1 MNTCRIR
8 TENQLQFR
16 TGRFIIS
23 SNGSGNIN
31 CTEALSMN
39 GMSKINFGS
48 NGVIGFRTPYRL
60 YDIITE
66 SNYVTEKDL
75 ETLVPSMKS
84 ESGNVDLSKCLTTDS
99 TKFDL
104 TSCTINGKNKLKISG
119 ADLELFGDQSF
130 ILNSANGI
138 IVYGP
143 TLYDENTGTY
153 YATMKDVY
161 DAIQNVS
168 GGSGSIDWS
177 NINAE
182 NISITANSLLT
193 LKSNDDIK
201 FGCNKKLSIDVTN
214 CEFNISNYLNVRAI
228 FQ

>member
-1 MNTCRIR
+1 MTEGINTNYLGVTPGIANYIIQEVGDVDLSEYYTKSEINSKLDSIGAGGEVVLNNYYTKSESDNKYALKTDIGTVDLSNCLTSNSTDFILLNTCRIR

-23 SNGSGNIN
+23 SNGYGNIN

-75 ETLVPSMKS
+75 ETLVPSTDLSGYYTKNESDSKFALKS

-104 TSCTINGKNKLKISG
+104 TICTINGKNKMAK
-119 ADLELFGDQSF
+119 
-130 ILNSANGI
+130 
-138 IVYGP
+138 
-143 TLYDENTGTY
+143 
-153 YATMKDVY
+153 
-161 DAIQNVS
+161 
-168 GGSGSIDWS
+168 
-177 NINAE
+177 
-182 NISITANSLLT
+182 
-193 LKSNDDIK
+193 
-201 FGCNKKLSIDVTN
+201 TN
-214 CEFNISNYLNVRAI
+214 
-228 FQ
+228 